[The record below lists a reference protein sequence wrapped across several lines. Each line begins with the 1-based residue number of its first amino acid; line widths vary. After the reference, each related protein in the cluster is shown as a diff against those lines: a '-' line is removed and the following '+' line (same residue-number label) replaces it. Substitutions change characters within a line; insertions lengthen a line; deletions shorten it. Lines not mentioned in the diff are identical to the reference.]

1 MWIAITALQ
10 VALKSVRVSNRRRG
24 VDRYHGTAGS
34 LEVCKVSNR
43 RRGVDRY
50 HGTTGSLEVCQ
61 GK

>member
-10 VALKSVRVSNRRRG
+10 AALKSVRVSDRRRG

-34 LEVCKVSNR
+34 LEVC
-43 RRGVDRY
+43 
-50 HGTTGSLEVCQ
+50 Q

>member
-10 VALKSVRVSNRRRG
+10 AALKSVRVSNRRRG

-34 LEVCKVSNR
+34 LEVC
-43 RRGVDRY
+43 
-50 HGTTGSLEVCQ
+50 Q